1 MQHLFVQPSWNTD
14 LIPSNSPQS
23 TAVTAV
29 CVHARGHASACL
41 PACLSVCLSVL
52 VDMGFG
58 KEKRFTLV
66 NQNAAG
72 FPPKSLFC
80 RLRDCARMGTAG
92 LVRATK
98 L

>member
-41 PACLSVCLSVL
+41 PACLSVCLFWWTWAL
-52 VDMGFG
+52 
-58 KEKRFTLV
+58 EKKKDSRW
-66 NQNAAG
+66 
-72 FPPKSLFC
+72 
-80 RLRDCARMGTAG
+80 
-92 LVRATK
+92 
-98 L
+98 